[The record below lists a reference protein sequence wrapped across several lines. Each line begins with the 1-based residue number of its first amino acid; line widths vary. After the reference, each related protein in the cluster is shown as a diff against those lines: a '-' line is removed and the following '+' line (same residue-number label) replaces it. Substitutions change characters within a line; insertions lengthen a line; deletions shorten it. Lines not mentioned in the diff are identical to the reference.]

1 MGYFEIV
8 GNNIV
13 LTFPVKKAEKRT
25 KKELEE
31 EYNNYLIV
39 VNPKRCISLDQMRL
53 THVLLKQYGDELGY
67 TLDEIKNVLKD
78 EFSLLKEIES
88 FSLSEIDQELATEFI
103 QFIIEHAIKNDVNLY
118 IKDKGSKIK
127 HIRNIV
133 PDIERYVISC
143 LKARR
148 CAICGQ
154 IHDPD
159 NNKIIELDHFDN
171 VSEIGGYEFDN
182 GLQTRFLPLCV
193 KHHRTKHNLGRG
205 DFERRYHIAGVYLNE
220 NLVRDIKKIY
230 KNHFK
235 AFKEQENE

>member
-1 MGYFEIV
+1 MVWLIEIV

-88 FSLSEIDQELATEFI
+88 FSLSEII
-103 QFIIEHAIKNDVNLY
+103 YNIKKL
-118 IKDKGSKIK
+118 
-127 HIRNIV
+127 
-133 PDIERYVISC
+133 IERGI
-143 LKARR
+143 
-148 CAICGQ
+148 
-154 IHDPD
+154 
-159 NNKIIELDHFDN
+159 
-171 VSEIGGYEFDN
+171 
-182 GLQTRFLPLCV
+182 
-193 KHHRTKHNLGRG
+193 
-205 DFERRYHIAGVYLNE
+205 
-220 NLVRDIKKIY
+220 
-230 KNHFK
+230 
-235 AFKEQENE
+235 